1 MQKILT
7 AVINIEKDSIVW
19 LQVDDRLVRRYLKKH
34 SQLDIMTIHNNDY
47 ECVASFSGLKID
59 SPNDTQNFFV
69 AWVRSQPIKDNEKLN
84 DEALF
89 MLYENMSFDGNCL
102 PDIMINIEAT
112 LERWHAN
119 SVDALATTFDINTKN
134 MGESELQDCV
144 IDYIHDSPTL
154 MFECVVS
161 EGDDYLVVYSDI
173 AGAHDRAPASKNKLR
188 KTAA

>member
-7 AVINIEKDSIVW
+7 AVINIEDNSIVW
-19 LQVDDRLVRRYLKKH
+19 LPVDDRLVSRYLTKH
-34 SQLDIMTIHNNDY
+34 SKLDIMTIHDNDY
-47 ECVASFSGLKID
+47 KRVASISGLKVG
-59 SPNDTQNFFV
+59 SPHNNQNFLID
-69 AWVRSQPIKDNEKLN
+69 WVRSQPIKDNEKLN